1 MGYTLYHHS
10 YRAYGGYYVVVIVVI
25 TSIIWVIVVIWW
37 LYVVIVV
44 IVNTPNST
52 PRTNLPGNFRR
63 RSRSDLQVNHWA
75 STSVQSSREDQSKPT
90 DLCYGNQIWLENLN
104 IQV

>member
-1 MGYTLYHHS
+1 MWLYVGYM
-10 YRAYGGYYVVVIVVI
+10 
-25 TSIIWVIVVIWW
+25 WVICG

-44 IVNTPNST
+44 IVNTPNCT

-75 STSVQSSREDQSKPT
+75 STSVQSSRGISQNPRIYVMVIK
-90 DLCYGNQIWLENLN
+90 YG
-104 IQV
+104 